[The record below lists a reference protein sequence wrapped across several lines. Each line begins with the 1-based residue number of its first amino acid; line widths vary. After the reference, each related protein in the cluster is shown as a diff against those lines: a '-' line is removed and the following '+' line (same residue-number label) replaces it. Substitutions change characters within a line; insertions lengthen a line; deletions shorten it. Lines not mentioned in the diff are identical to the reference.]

1 MSKLYY
7 PVQEFVEDHSFLPN
21 FSWASSYPESKVEV
35 DKGRRSSHP
44 GDDVGV
50 AYGKKR

>member
-7 PVQEFVEDHSFLPN
+7 PVQEFVENHSFFPN
-21 FSWASSYPESKVEV
+21 FSWASFYPESKMEV
-35 DKGRRSSHP
+35 DKGRGSSQP
-44 GDDVGV
+44 RDDVGV